1 MIFRL
6 SFRQIRRNA
15 VESVIIWIQLFLTV
29 LIIAEVGTMLANA
42 KFSAE
47 SVYTTGFDQLS
58 FYQEHGSGGLLEATL
73 SGSSQDD
80 LQQMLE
86 QAEEPAE
93 LSRRVMHV
101 ATNTMDPESVPEN
114 PNNGSFAT
122 LQAVDSALAART
134 VLPLS
139 EGEWFD
145 PNWDEANGYQAI
157 ASTTFQDHFKIGES
171 YTVQLSDVG
180 NTQVR
185 ITIIGYLDR
194 NNYGYPEIIPL
205 GNNFLQ
211 KDFYGLIL
219 SAKDPDRFGRL
230 SFVDTGYVDGIVSE
244 DTAEYFIVPMTQKL
258 QEFIQRE
265 YSNVATFSILGGVVI
280 ALALF
285 GICCSTIIKT
295 GYDTK
300 RYAIMSFC
308 GARWR
313 DCVQIELWKSLII
326 YLTSMAAVSVLLWVV
341 IPLQDMQRGNT
352 SNLSPEAFWL
362 GIAVAFLLYIPAA
375 LWKVWHTAKQ
385 NPIEVIKED

>member
-1 MIFRL
+1 
-6 SFRQIRRNA
+6 
-15 VESVIIWIQLFLTV
+15 
-29 LIIAEVGTMLANA
+29 
-42 KFSAE
+42 
-47 SVYTTGFDQLS
+47 
-58 FYQEHGSGGLLEATL
+58 
-73 SGSSQDD
+73 
-80 LQQMLE
+80 MLE

-122 LQAVDSALAART
+122 LQAVDSVLAART

-157 ASTTFQDHFKIGES
+157 VSTTLQDHFKIGEA

-180 NTQVR
+180 NTEVR

-244 DTAEYFIVPMTQKL
+244 DTTEYFIVPMTQKL

-326 YLTSMAAVSVLLWVV
+326 YLTSMAAVSVTTVGSDFAPRCK
-341 IPLQDMQRGNT
+341 IQQPG
-352 SNLSPEAFWL
+352 NLSPEAFWL
-362 GIAVAFLLYIPAA
+362 GIAAAFLLYIPAA

-385 NPIEVIKED
+385 NPIDVIKED